1 MPAARA
7 GAARRLPVLSL
18 RTIQPLV
25 AWPAVSALPVSDAPA
40 ALRFA
45 GVSVQ
50 ARDRY
55 SGERRTLLHALDWEV
70 LPGEHWAILGPN
82 GAGKTT
88 LVSVASGA
96 LEPSAGTVTVFG
108 ERFGAIGLTDPRLRV
123 GLMQSS
129 PPTFAPSLRAIDVVV
144 LRPTGP
150 IALRGER
157 IPPEDRER
165 AAELLARFGGT
176 AFADR
181 RFGDCSQ
188 GERRRI
194 MLARALMREPDIL
207 VLDEATTGLDL
218 PGREGLLQAMAHL
231 AADRPRLATVS
242 VTHHVEELPPSTTHA
257 LLLRGGHAVAAGPV
271 ARTLTEERLSACF
284 GVRVTLGRLGDRW
297 VARAHAS
304 GW

>member
-1 MPAARA
+1 MSAATVTEA
-7 GAARRLPVLSL
+7 S
-18 RTIQPLV
+18 
-25 AWPAVSALPVSDAPA
+25 A

-45 GVSVQ
+45 GVSVTV
-50 ARDRY
+50 RDHHT
-55 SGERRTLLHALDWEV
+55 GEQRALLRDLEWAVE
-70 LPGEHWAILGPN
+70 PGEHWAVLGPN

-88 LVSVASGA
+88 LVSTATGA
-96 LEPSAGTVTVFG
+96 LQPSAGTVTVFG
-108 ERFGAIGLTDPRLRV
+108 DRLGAIGLTDPRLRV

-129 PPTFAPSLRAIDVVV
+129 APAFAPGLRAIDVVV
-144 LRPTGP
+144 LRQAGP

-157 IPPEDRER
+157 IPPEEFER
-165 AAELLARFGGT
+165 AAALLARFGGT

-194 MLARALMREPDIL
+194 MLARALMRDPDIL

-231 AADRPRLATVS
+231 AADRPELATVT
-242 VTHHVEELPPSTTHA
+242 VTHHVVELPPSTTHV
-257 LLLRGGHAVAAGPV
+257 LLLRAGRTVAAGPV
-271 ARTLTEERLSACF
+271 AETLTEDLLSACF
-284 GVRVTLGRLGDRW
+284 GVRVALGRLGDRW
-297 VARAHAS
+297 VARAHDA